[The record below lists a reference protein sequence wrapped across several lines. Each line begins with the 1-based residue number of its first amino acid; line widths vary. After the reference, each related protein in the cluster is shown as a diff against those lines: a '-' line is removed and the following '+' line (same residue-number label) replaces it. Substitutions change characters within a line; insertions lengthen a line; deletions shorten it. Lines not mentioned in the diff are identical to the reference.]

1 VSQTL
6 TAYNTIETA
15 KLLTKPYFLIELGFS
30 VTLYMSTLKDI
41 VIDSNLYSA
50 SRMITV
56 GNMKPDDNG
65 DIKSSVIIDNV
76 DNALSVLTLAESPS
90 GLSVVIYKAYGDSPT
105 QSDLV
110 KIFDGVMGLTKID
123 DRSNNVTINV
133 SSKSIDTLSPGLVI
147 SRPTFNWLPP
157 SGTTI
162 KTGNTILTLQS
173 GNS

>member
-6 TAYNTIETA
+6 TAYNTAETA
-15 KLLTKPYFLIELGFS
+15 KLLTKPYFLVELGFS

-41 VIDSNLYSA
+41 VISSKLYSA

-56 GNMKPDDNG
+56 GNVKPDANG
-65 DIKSSVIIDNV
+65 NIKSSVIIDNV
-76 DNALSVLTLAESPS
+76 DNAISVLTLAESPS
-90 GLSVVIYKAYGDSPT
+90 GLPVVVYKAYGDSPAP
-105 QSDLV
+105 SDLV

-123 DRSNNVTINV
+123 DRSNNVTININSV
-133 SSKSIDTLSPGLVI
+133 AIDMLSPGLIV